1 MMSNRGSNRFVR
13 LACVVTVVV
22 GLTSFDATRSNAKL
36 RPSEK
41 PLLVQILAGS
51 FGETPLK
58 TTTTCVA
65 TRLSAGTMDE
75 VIIDAGLVADVR
87 ELSDSISFRRLFK
100 AIFACRPP
108 QVSRV
113 IVSGLSSS
121 SLTFRQKSCFARGLM
136 TRIGIDEEMLTLMIR
151 GGLDDLNFDSLDADQ
166 QVVFERN
173 ARLAFRPCVAASAFD
188 DYFQE
193 VLNS

>member
-1 MMSNRGSNRFVR
+1 MSDRGSNRFIR
-13 LACVVTVVV
+13 LACVFAAVV
-22 GLTSFDATRSNAKL
+22 GLTSFNATASNAKL

-51 FGETPLK
+51 FGETPLRA
-58 TTTTCVA
+58 TTACVA

-75 VIIDAGLVADVR
+75 VIVDAGLVADVK
-87 ELSDSISFRRLFK
+87 ELSDSIAFRRLFK
-100 AIFACRPP
+100 AMFACRPP
-108 QVSRV
+108 QLSRI

-121 SLTFRQKSCFARGLM
+121 TLTFKQKSCFARGLM

-173 ARLAFRPCVAASAFD
+173 ARLAFRPCIPASAFD
-188 DYFQE
+188 DYFAE